1 MLSLA
6 KSASPIISS
15 EILSSDISSSAA
27 FGFVSLPRRPE
38 SVQIYC
44 LRQRTHRAE
53 HGGKALDHG
62 GTRYRNLSLLEGD
75 DRKGCKSFEQLAGA
89 KQEIGIARP
98 AEAFVAAREGLVDQ
112 HSARRESAGNHRE
125 QRTVQVIGNDDSII
139 VVAELPAV
147 VGLEVDPAHLA
158 TRPRQRRQ
166 CRGITVDCAHGKS

>member
-15 EILSSDISSSAA
+15 EILSSDISSPAA
-27 FGFVSLPRRPE
+27 FGFVSLTRRPE

-44 LRQRTHRAE
+44 LRQWTQRAE
-53 HGGKALDHG
+53 HGGKALNHG
-62 GTRYRNLSLLEGD
+62 VAWCRNLSLLEGD
-75 DRKGCKSFEQLAGA
+75 DRKGCKGFEQLAGA

-98 AEAFVAAREGLVDQ
+98 TEAFVAAREGLVDQ

-139 VVAELPAV
+139 VIAELPTV
-147 VGLEVDPAHLA
+147 VGLQVDPAHLA
-158 TRPRQRRQ
+158 IRPRPRRQ
-166 CRGITVDCAHGKS
+166 CPGRAVDRP